1 MPGFNQTRVGAT
13 GSALAQG
20 SRESRAPSEQENES
34 VRLISVEPL
43 GEGWAVRLDPCRDP
57 ILFQSGSSAEDAA
70 KTLGQKLAQAGY
82 PTEIRIFLRGGD
94 LAGRFICSGA
104 GLALC
109 SPWTSPTF
117 MSATA

>member
-1 MPGFNQTRVGAT
+1 MRLDFNQARV
-13 GSALAQG
+13 
-20 SRESRAPSEQENES
+20 RASDTARAEDIRDGPAAGERDNEP

-43 GEGWAVRLDPCRDP
+43 GEGWAVRLDQCRDP

-70 KTLGQKLAQAGY
+70 KSLGQKLAQAGY

-104 GLALC
+104 RLALC
-109 SPWTSPTF
+109 PSWTPTF
-117 MSATA
+117 LPATT